1 MNDEDEILGQPDD
14 VSEDDE
20 DQKIFVGFHQLGG
33 IRLSAGEVRLE
44 PNEAF
49 VLAGQL
55 VAHATMIIN
64 FGYMAQAQAQEELL
78 ATQRSIIKPP
88 GVR

>member
-1 MNDEDEILGQPDD
+1 MTEPYVNENGVEEQD
-14 VSEDDE
+14 
-20 DQKIFVGFHQLGG
+20 DQKIYVGFHPLGG
-33 IRLSAGEVRLE
+33 VRLSAGDVKLT

-55 VAHATMIIN
+55 TAHATMIMN
-64 FGYMAQAQAQEELL
+64 FGYMAQAQEQEELL
-78 ATQRSIIKPP
+78 AATRSIIKPP